1 LHTNPTSESGREM
14 EQRIQSREIGSMKF
28 VHLDQHQFLKKSRHY
43 PGHGAKSLPNL
54 IETTVMTYYDCPK
67 IPIDAHFR
75 AGFGHNFGHDR
86 ECLA

>member
-1 LHTNPTSESGREM
+1 M

-28 VHLDQHQFLKKSRHY
+28 AHLDQHQFLKKSRRY
-43 PGHGAKSLPNL
+43 RGHGAKSLRNL
-54 IETTVMTYYDCPK
+54 IESAVMTYYDRPK
-67 IPIDAHFR
+67 IPMYAHFR